1 MLKQMEEYQ
10 KYVEISGFREAKVG
24 NARSFVKRICGELPA
39 NVEVQLFDADLIA
52 TWEHL
57 YFAALNAYMAF
68 KNKRNMS
75 KSLAV
80 EAALYASS
88 QRQIKK
94 ALDFIGVKPDSVN
107 VAVLV
112 FGENEGSVQEGVSTI
127 TSRLGSKP
135 DESVLEL
142 SEAKMRLIR
151 SAFDISGA
159 ELESVFSRNNSE
171 KALVDLVVE
180 RVALLSTRL

>member
-1 MLKQMEEYQ
+1 MLKPLEEYGN
-10 KYVEISGFREAKVG
+10 YVEISGFRDVKVG
-24 NARSFVKRICGELPA
+24 DVRGFVEGVCEELPA
-39 NVEVQLFDADLIA
+39 DVEVQLFDAALIA

-57 YFAALNAYMAF
+57 YFAALNAHMAF
-68 KNKRNMS
+68 KNKRNIS

-94 ALDFIGVKPDSVN
+94 ALDFIGVKEESVN

-112 FGENEGSVQEGVSTI
+112 FGADAASVQAGISVVARCLGVA
-127 TSRLGSKP
+127 P

-142 SEAKMRLIR
+142 SEAKMGRIR
-151 SAFDISGA
+151 SAFSISGA
-159 ELESVFSRNNSE
+159 EFEAVSSRGNE
-171 KALVDLVVE
+171 EQALVDLVIE